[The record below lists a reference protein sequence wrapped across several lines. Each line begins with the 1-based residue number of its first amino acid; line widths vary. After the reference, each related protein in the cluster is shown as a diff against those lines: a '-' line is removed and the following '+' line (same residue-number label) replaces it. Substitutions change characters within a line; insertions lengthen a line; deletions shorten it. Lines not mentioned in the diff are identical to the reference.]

1 MKFFSIKYLPL
12 ILLAHT
18 FTASIKAND
27 YLDDRED
34 RCQSSCFECRCEP
47 LYECSWGLQFSAG
60 VRPILWRQRNDF
72 YTVNCLS
79 TTVFNDVG
87 ELPKFS
93 KIYHVPYQ
101 VGGQVSYAT
110 SSNTNLFVEFN
121 YASASTKWHPHHF
134 CPFK

>member
-1 MKFFSIKYLPL
+1 MKKFSI
-12 ILLAHT
+12 IFFLACALAGNIYA
-18 FTASIKAND
+18 FNVF
-27 YLDDRED
+27 DDRED
-34 RCQSSCFECRCEP
+34 RCESSCFECRCEP